1 MPRSGIANGCAD
13 FVLPVRDLAKRD
25 FRAKPRRCDL
35 WPAAAHQHCRDTLKS
50 RLITSRRPGAWTAGD
65 PDRRR
70 SGGSGSP
77 LKGGAQRRNCVTRPL
92 QVGWLSSRPAP
103 RLCASS
109 RSNIFQ
115 PLPGR
120 LRKRVNAIGEDS
132 VHSGHYEGAASALN
146 VADQFFGHTG
156 FARMNVGTARI
167 ARTLAPCH
175 P

>member
-103 RLCASS
+103 PSVRVLPVQYIPTSS
-109 RSNIFQ
+109 RQIEKTGQ
-115 PLPGR
+115 RHRGR
-120 LRKRVNAIGEDS
+120 FRAL
-132 VHSGHYEGAASALN
+132 GAL
-146 VADQFFGHTG
+146 
-156 FARMNVGTARI
+156 
-167 ARTLAPCH
+167 
-175 P
+175 

>member
-1 MPRSGIANGCAD
+1 MPRSGIATGCAD

-77 LKGGAQRRNCVTRPL
+77 LKGGAQRRNCVSVASWLALKPARVTVCARPPGPIYSNL
-92 QVGWLSSRPAP
+92 FPA
-103 RLCASS
+103 
-109 RSNIFQ
+109 
-115 PLPGR
+115 
-120 LRKRVNAIGEDS
+120 D
-132 VHSGHYEGAASALN
+132 
-146 VADQFFGHTG
+146 
-156 FARMNVGTARI
+156 
-167 ARTLAPCH
+167 
-175 P
+175 